1 MVSRLLPLNHSQLKK
16 KRFNGGL
23 EIYYAKKCHFWSFW
37 AIVRCFGPLDRIKKV
52 FFFNIRLIFHQPVRN
67 TLYISILEELD
78 NIDSY
83 PVEGRSKPLVF
94 ALNNPWAQ
102 NSNPIKC

>member
-1 MVSRLLPLNHSQLKK
+1 MFMFVESLRTSRKLYGLPIITSKSFPIKK

-37 AIVRCFGPLDRIKKV
+37 AIVRCFGPLDRIKKC
-52 FFFNIRLIFHQPVRN
+52 FFVDISLIFSQPVRN

-78 NIDSY
+78 NIDS
-83 PVEGRSKPLVF
+83 
-94 ALNNPWAQ
+94 
-102 NSNPIKC
+102 